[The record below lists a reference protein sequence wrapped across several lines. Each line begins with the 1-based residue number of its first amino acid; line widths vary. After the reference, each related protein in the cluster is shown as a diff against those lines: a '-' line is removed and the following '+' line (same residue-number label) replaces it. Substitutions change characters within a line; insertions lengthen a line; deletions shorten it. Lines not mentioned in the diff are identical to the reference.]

1 MPPIEINS
9 AHLHSTSVS
18 RSEILSNFAFK
29 SGNETENCP
38 APHSAEELKIVVQ
51 LAKDISKFSSMDTK
65 EQQNVLGTLEA
76 YECHMQLAQL
86 LQWRIDTAQPNSE
99 SQFADYLKLLSTLYL
114 GLERFDDFLE
124 VSKKCVMNVDISFN
138 QFKLY
143 VAEDILGA
151 ENYNE
156 QNQLY
161 RTVLDCFS
169 HSADKVLCLE
179 RLSLIYE
186 KKLFLES
193 EVEPVFR
200 KILDIDPYNIKALRF
215 YKLWYTQ
222 GMRWKDAAEQLEKII
237 VASNNPHEK
246 QRSGHELAQIYLYN
260 LNKPQQAK
268 DILLEHCPHSALDTR
283 QTLVDALERLNAW
296 DDLLSCLKD
305 AEKGI
310 ENTQELAALKL
321 KQGLVRIKAGR
332 SQDAIADLKEC
343 IVHHPQ
349 QLLAYEALVTALVNL
364 DKVDELERSLEE
376 LQKVVYIDS
385 SKIALNGLIARLNEI
400 RTMESKAVH

>member
-38 APHSAEELKIVVQ
+38 APHSEEELKIVVQ

-151 ENYNE
+151 EVNFE
-156 QNQLY
+156 
-161 RTVLDCFS
+161 
-169 HSADKVLCLE
+169 
-179 RLSLIYE
+179 
-186 KKLFLES
+186 ES
-193 EVEPVFR
+193 
-200 KILDIDPYNIKALRF
+200 
-215 YKLWYTQ
+215 
-222 GMRWKDAAEQLEKII
+222 
-237 VASNNPHEK
+237 
-246 QRSGHELAQIYLYN
+246 
-260 LNKPQQAK
+260 
-268 DILLEHCPHSALDTR
+268 
-283 QTLVDALERLNAW
+283 
-296 DDLLSCLKD
+296 
-305 AEKGI
+305 
-310 ENTQELAALKL
+310 
-321 KQGLVRIKAGR
+321 
-332 SQDAIADLKEC
+332 
-343 IVHHPQ
+343 
-349 QLLAYEALVTALVNL
+349 
-364 DKVDELERSLEE
+364 
-376 LQKVVYIDS
+376 
-385 SKIALNGLIARLNEI
+385 
-400 RTMESKAVH
+400 